1 MDDNWNREMIS
12 SFIRVGIIVLTAI
25 GVFALGINYMPD
37 AVSVTSNSTRKL
49 PICSVETDKPQVA
62 ISFDTTYSNDQIQ
75 QILECLKKN
84 KVKATFFLTGGFVDR
99 HKEEVKGIADAGHDI
114 GNHSQN
120 HKNMSLLSEE
130 DCRNEIQMVHDKV
143 KALTGKDMN
152 LFRAPYD
159 AYNDTLINVCND
171 MKYYCIQWD
180 VDSYDW
186 KDYDARSITNRIL
199 KGKQLKNGSILLF
212 HSDGKY
218 TLEALPVI
226 LAGLKKKGYEIVPVS
241 QLIYKENYELNY
253 EGRQFKK

>member
-1 MDDNWNREMIS
+1 MDDNWNKEMIS

-62 ISFDTTYSNDQIQ
+62 ISFDTSNGNDQIQ
-75 QILECLKKN
+75 KILDCLNKN
-84 KVKATFFLTGGFVDR
+84 KVKATFFLTGGWVD
-99 HKEEVKGIADAGHDI
+99 KYGEEVKNIASAGHDI

-120 HKNMSLLSEE
+120 HKHMSQLSKA
-130 DCRNEIQMVHDKV
+130 DCTNEIQIVHDKV

-152 LFRAPYD
+152 LFRAPFD
-159 AYNDTLINVCND
+159 DYNNNLINVCNE
-171 MKYYCIQWD
+171 MNYYCIQWN

-186 KDYDARSITNRIL
+186 KDYDARTITNSIL
-199 KGKQLKNGSILLF
+199 KDKHLGNGSIILL

-218 TLEALPVI
+218 TLEALPDI
-226 LAGLKKKGYEIVPVS
+226 IKGLQAKGYEVVPIS
-241 QLIYKENYELNY
+241 QLIYKENYEMNY
-253 EGRQFKK
+253 AGRQFKK